1 MKAHILIVE
10 DDHDARTTLAYRLQ
24 YAGYQVTQAPDGET
38 AIELLESDTFDLVL
52 TDIVMRDVTGM
63 EVLHT
68 ARMQAYLPAVI
79 LLTGHGSLE
88 TAITAVREGAFDYLL
103 KPCDPDDLLACIEG
117 AIQRHTAEQQ
127 LSRAATALFTSRT
140 SYTPAHT
147 TPAMATEE
155 ESAPPPRQSS
165 RQGAIH
171 LGALTIGGLRQEVQ
185 LHNNPIRVTP
195 IEYAVLRYLA
205 ERPGQVQ
212 NYADIVRFSH
222 KLDVNNDEAKIM
234 LKTHVR
240 NLRKKLGAGYIE
252 TERGIGYKMLD
263 PDKA

>member
-1 MKAHILIVE
+1 MKAHILVVE
-10 DDHDARTTLAYRLQ
+10 DDHDTRTTLAYRLQ

-38 AIELLESDTFDLVL
+38 AIELLESDTFDLIL

-68 ARMQAYLPAVI
+68 ARMQANHPAVI

-127 LSRAATALFTSRT
+127 LSQAATALFTSRASYAPLNASSIAT
-140 SYTPAHT
+140 SDDDTA
-147 TPAMATEE
+147 AA
-155 ESAPPPRQSS
+155 PRQSN
-165 RQGAIH
+165 RQNPLS
-171 LGALTIGGLRQEVQ
+171 LGALTIGGLRQEVS
-185 LHNNPIRVTP
+185 LHGNVVRVTP

-205 ERPGQVQ
+205 EHPGQVQ
-212 NYADIVRFSH
+212 RYADIVRFSH
-222 KLDVNNDEAKIM
+222 KLDVSNDEAKIM

-240 NLRKKLGAGYIE
+240 NLRKKLGEGYIE

-263 PDKA
+263 PDEE